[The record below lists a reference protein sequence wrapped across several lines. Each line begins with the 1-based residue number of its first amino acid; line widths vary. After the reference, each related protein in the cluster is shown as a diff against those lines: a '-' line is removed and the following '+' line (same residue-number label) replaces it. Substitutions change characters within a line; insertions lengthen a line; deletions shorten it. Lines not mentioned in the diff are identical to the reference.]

1 MSKNYILKWSG
12 GEINISSLGC
22 INLTNPIHSRGVH
35 TSLKFFKNQNWKTEY
50 SFFVE
55 KI

>member
-1 MSKNYILKWSG
+1 MSKKYILKWSD
-12 GEINISSLGC
+12 GEINISSLVC
-22 INLTNPIHSRGVH
+22 MMVPEFKLDDKYVV
-35 TSLKFFKNQNWKTEY
+35 SLHWKTQY

>member
-22 INLTNPIHSRGVH
+22 MMVP
-35 TSLKFFKNQNWKTEY
+35 KFKLDDKYVVPLHWKTQY